1 MRRWRHGRQGS
12 KSWLFDRQ
20 WFSVARATCPAGELC
35 SPYLFYPLSAAS
47 FSEGTGVVLM
57 HLDTQVSNR
66 CTGKHSMQMGSALY
80 LSRSFFMTCIPFSD
94 LLSRLSISLPL
105 KGLLQKLPNSQNSL
119 IYKQCMLL
127 KHHLPIYWC
136 PYSFISQ
143 SLCSSTIASP
153 VVYPTSP
160 SGWIF
165 PGTSNLTCPLWTH
178 NLTFPNL
185 LLPSPSLAQFM
196 VPPSSWSPCLESL
209 APPLLLPSSL
219 TPHCATQSVFH

>member
-1 MRRWRHGRQGS
+1 MEGKAQSPGSLTGSGSLLPGQPAQQENCVHPTSFTPWVPHLSLKGQEWSWCTSTHRYLTDALGSIPCRWEV
-12 KSWLFDRQ
+12 LFI
-20 WFSVARATCPAGELC
+20 CPL
-35 SPYLFYPLSAAS
+35 L
-47 FSEGTGVVLM
+47 
-57 HLDTQVSNR
+57 
-66 CTGKHSMQMGSALY
+66 
-80 LSRSFFMTCIPFSD
+80 FFMTCIPFSD

-153 VVYPTSP
+153 VAYPTSP
-160 SGWIF
+160 SGGIF